1 MSFYFKKY
9 HLLFI
14 KFWIE
19 FTKKK
24 KKNVIDWNMLIAEL
38 FKNNKNN
45 TTAEKLILKTQ
56 HCKNIQHNFISYVI
70 NIIK

>member
-1 MSFYFKKY
+1 
-9 HLLFI
+9 
-14 KFWIE
+14 
-19 FTKKK
+19 
-24 KKNVIDWNMLIAEL
+24 MLIAEL